1 MNNYLQVDALT
12 QKLAEEGKSKAL
24 IVWETAKACIGWP
37 YVYGAWGE
45 FCTPANRRK
54 RYSASHPTIK
64 TKCQNFNGNKTCVGC
79 QWYPDEVRVRCFDCR
94 GFTDWALR
102 QVGIDLQGEGA
113 TSQWNT
119 DSNWEIKG
127 TIDGM
132 PVDTLVCLF
141 VAKGKTMEHTG
152 FGYNDQTVEC
162 SSGVQYF
169 QKRNKKWTH
178 YAVPKGITGGIP
190 LPDSKP
196 ILKKGD
202 KGPHVVDLQTELI
215 NRGYDLGKW
224 GADGSFGKQ
233 TEKAVKAFQQDHGL
247 AVDGIVGPAT
257 WDALADTPVQR
268 YTVHI
273 PGMTEAQ
280 AGRLL
285 ADYPDAWTSP
295 DGKED

>member
-12 QKLAEEGKSKAL
+12 QKLCEEGKSKSL
-24 IVWETAKACIGWP
+24 IAWETAKACIGWP

-54 RYSASHPTIK
+54 RYSADHPTIK
-64 TKCQNFNGNKTCVGC
+64 SKCQNFDGNKTCDGC
-79 QWYPDEVRVRCFDCR
+79 QWYPDEERVRCFDCR
-94 GFTDWALR
+94 GFTDWTLR
-102 QVGIDLQGEGA
+102 QVGIDLVGEGA

-141 VAKGKTMEHTG
+141 VANGKKMDHTG

-162 SSGVQYF
+162 SSGVQYS

-190 LPDSKP
+190 LDESKP

-202 KGPHVVDLQTELI
+202 KGAYVVDLQTELI

-247 AVDGIVGPAT
+247 SVDGIVGPAT
-257 WDALADTPVQR
+257 WDALSDTPVAR
-268 YTVHI
+268 YTVHV
-273 PGMTEAQ
+273 PGLTEAQ

-285 ADYPDAWTSP
+285 AEYPNAWASK
-295 DGKED
+295 DEGE

>member
-1 MNNYLQVDALT
+1 MNNYEQVDAITKRLT
-12 QKLAEEGKSKAL
+12 SEGKSKAE
-24 IVWETAKACIGWP
+24 VAWETAKACVGWP

-64 TKCQNFNGNKTCVGC
+64 TKCQNFNGNKTCTGC
-79 QWYPDEVRVRCFDCR
+79 QWYPDEIRVRCFDCR
-94 GFTDWALR
+94 GFTDWTLR

-119 DSNWEIKG
+119 AANW
-127 TIDGM
+127 TIQGPISEM
-132 PVDTLVCLF
+132 PADTLVCLF
-141 VAKGKTMEHTG
+141 VKKGSKMEHTG
-152 FGYNDQTVEC
+152 LGYNDQTVEC

-178 YAVPKGITGGIP
+178 YAVPKGITGGIL

-202 KGPHVVDLQTELI
+202 KGLYVKDLQIELI

-224 GADGSFGKQ
+224 GADGDFGKQ
-233 TEKAVKAFQQDHGL
+233 TEKAVKQFQADHGL

-257 WDALADTPVQR
+257 WECLDNIPVTK
-268 YTVHI
+268 YTVHV
-273 PGMTEAQ
+273 PNLTEAQ
-280 AGRLL
+280 ANKLL
-285 ADYPDAWTSP
+285 SEYPESWAE
-295 DGKED
+295 KEG